1 MCFFGRSA
9 PQDNS
14 ANIAAQAEADRQA
27 RVKEGRAAVDAKFA
41 PYDDSYFDTYKDKYL
56 DYYTPQIDD
65 QSSAARKQLI
75 LRLATTGNLTSSYG
89 ADQLAEFSKMDRARR
104 DQLTNDAYSA
114 ASDLRSKTENARG
127 DLYNLA
133 STAADPSTAAA
144 AAATRVASLEAPQT
158 FSPLGN
164 VFADAANLAA
174 SAVAAERRGYTGTGT
189 GLFRP
194 SRSAGSSY
202 VVA

>member
-1 MCFFGRSA
+1 MCFMGGA
-9 PQDNS
+9 PEDNS
-14 ANIAAQAEADRQA
+14 ARIAAEAEAERQG
-27 RVKEGRAAVDAKFA
+27 RVREGRSAVDAKFA
-41 PYDDSYFDTYKDKYL
+41 PYDDSYFDNYRNKYL
-56 DYYTPQIDD
+56 DYYTPQVDD
-65 QSSAARKQLI
+65 QAATARKQLI
-75 LRLATTGNLTSSYG
+75 LRLAHTGNLTSSYG
-89 ADQLAEFSKMDRARR
+89 ANQLAEFSKMDRARR
-104 DQLTNDAYSA
+104 NQLTTDAFN
-114 ASDLRSKTENARG
+114 ASNDLRSKTENARG

-174 SAVAAERRGYTGTGT
+174 SAVANERRGYTGTGT

-194 SRSAGSSY
+194 ARSAGSGY